1 MHKLLQRQLRQAR
14 QASATGE
21 LDLDVL
27 LDLIDAAYV
36 EVDRERRFTAHAHQV
51 MRDEQASAIRGQ
63 AEAVNARTA
72 AEAELLKQERLSL
85 LGRLTASVAHELRNP
100 LSTIRNTVHVI
111 GQMAE
116 AGGVDVAR
124 PMSRCQRTVDR
135 CDSIIGDLLDYANE
149 RELHPMSMRLD
160 AWLGEVVADIK
171 IPDHVMLECRF
182 GAPEAV
188 APVDAERM
196 RCVVENVVQNAV
208 RAISEAT
215 GLLDRRITIS
225 THQGAMA
232 EIVIA
237 DTGPG
242 MTAEVLARVFEPLY
256 STYPFGTGLGLPTV
270 KQIVELHGGDIAI
283 GSTPGTGTRVIIRLP
298 LAAAKAT
305 KAA

>member
-1 MHKLLQRQLRQAR
+1 MLL
-14 QASATGE
+14 E
-21 LDLDVL
+21 
-27 LDLIDAAYV
+27 LIDAAYI

-51 MRDEQASAIRGQ
+51 MRDEQAALIRGQ

-85 LGRLTASVAHELRNP
+85 LGRLTSSVAHELRNP
-100 LSTIRNTVHVI
+100 LSTIRNSVHVI
-111 GQMAE
+111 GQMAL
-116 AGGVDVAR
+116 AGGVDVSR
-124 PMSRCQRTVDR
+124 PLTRCQRTVDR

-149 RELHPMSMRLD
+149 RERHPKPMRLD
-160 AWLGEVVADIK
+160 AWLSEVLETVKPNDSV
-171 IPDHVMLECRF
+171 VMERRF
-182 GAPEAV
+182 GAPGAV

-196 RCVVENVVQNAV
+196 RCAIVNVIDNAI
-208 RAISEAT
+208 RAILDAT
-215 GLLDRRITIS
+215 SLFDRRVTIS
-225 THQGAMA
+225 THHGAMA

-242 MTAEVLARVFEPLY
+242 MSVEVLARVFEPLY
-256 STYPFGTGLGLPTV
+256 STYAFGTGLGLPTV

-298 LAAAKAT
+298 LAVAKAT